1 MCQIV
6 VHVVIVLSSAIN
18 ITIII
23 DIHMFLY
30 NKRSKKPKFLA
41 PLSYLSLPK
50 LLREYVVSLYVLNLP
65 VRNNKNSRCP
75 S

>member
-1 MCQIV
+1 
-6 VHVVIVLSSAIN
+6 
-18 ITIII
+18 
-23 DIHMFLY
+23 MFLY

>member
-1 MCQIV
+1 
-6 VHVVIVLSSAIN
+6 
-18 ITIII
+18 
-23 DIHMFLY
+23 MFLY
-30 NKRSKKPKFLA
+30 NKRSKKLKFLA

-50 LLREYVVSLYVLNLP
+50 ILREYVVSLYVLNLP